1 MESILFFFV
10 IPMFFGIL
18 QYCVTRSKTI
28 PLGKKYI
35 PLAVVGLPAAI
46 TWGACFDI
54 IPLPQTYFFDG
65 GGGFIAFPDYLYI
78 ALFCIPAMAGL
89 ALGAL
94 IGVAAPP
101 GK

>member
-46 TWGACFDI
+46 TWGGMFRYYSS
-54 IPLPQTYFFDG
+54 P
-65 GGGFIAFPDYLYI
+65 PD
-78 ALFCIPAMAGL
+78 LFL
-89 ALGAL
+89 
-94 IGVAAPP
+94 
-101 GK
+101 